1 MAVVGVNAFPGQPS
15 LIVPGGPV
23 VGVIYNIGSV
33 AVQLSE
39 NLNGLQSPTSVQN
52 GAFTDG
58 FPLQPGDSF
67 AILLGWN
74 LPLYASSLLP
84 GALLTVILSYPC
96 GALLSSGRSAEGN
109 APDKFSNP
117 PSSGTGTS
125 APSGGG
131 GSAPG
136 APLPVAPQPAPTGGG
151 GTSTPTSSGGT
162 SSPTTY
168 LGSTPPRIVTATIA

>member
-1 MAVVGVNAFPGQPS
+1 MAVLGVAQYPNSPT
-15 LIVPGGPV
+15 LIVPGGRV
-23 VGVIYNIGSV
+23 VGVIYNIGAV

-39 NLNGLQSPTSVQN
+39 SLTGLNSPNAIQN

-67 AILLGWN
+67 AILLGWD
-74 LPLYASSLLP
+74 LPLYASALLP

-96 GALLSSGRSAEGN
+96 GALLSGRSAEGN

-117 PSSGTGTS
+117 PSSGDG
-125 APSGGG
+125 SG
-131 GSAPG
+131 STPG
-136 APLPVAPQPAPTGGG
+136 APLPVAPQPAPSGG

-162 SSPTTY
+162 SSPTY
-168 LGSTPPRIVTATIA
+168 IGSTPPRIVTATIA